1 MANRT
6 EALFATVVH
15 VASAESRTEA
25 LFTTVVHA
33 ASLQNR
39 TEALF
44 STVVHSADQENRS
57 QGLFATVVHTETVPG
72 GGAPITKQGE
82 SMQGH
87 LLQGIQTQGRL

>member
-1 MANRT
+1 MAN
-6 EALFATVVH
+6 
-15 VASAESRTEA
+15 RTEA

-33 ASLQNR
+33 AELENR
-39 TEALF
+39 SQGLF
-44 STVVHSADQENRS
+44 VSVVHSADQISRS
-57 QGLFATVVHTETVPG
+57 QSLFATVVHTETVPG